1 MKIEILGTGC
11 PKCKKT
17 YAIIS
22 EVAKDLGVDVT
33 IEKIEKVNDIVAKGV
48 MITPAVMIN
57 GEIKVEGK
65 VPKKKEVEAFLK
77 A

>member
-22 EVAKDLGVDVT
+22 EVVEELGVDAT
-33 IEKIEKVNDIVAKGV
+33 IEKIEDINDIVAKGV
-48 MITPAVMIN
+48 MITPAVMID
-57 GEIKVEGK
+57 GVVKVEGK

>member
-22 EVAKDLGVDVT
+22 KVVEELGVDAT
-33 IEKIEKVNDIVAKGV
+33 IEKIENIDDIVAKGV
-48 MITPAVMIN
+48 MITPAVMVD
-57 GEIKVEGK
+57 GKVKVEGK
-65 VPKKKEVEAFLK
+65 VPKRKEIEAFLK